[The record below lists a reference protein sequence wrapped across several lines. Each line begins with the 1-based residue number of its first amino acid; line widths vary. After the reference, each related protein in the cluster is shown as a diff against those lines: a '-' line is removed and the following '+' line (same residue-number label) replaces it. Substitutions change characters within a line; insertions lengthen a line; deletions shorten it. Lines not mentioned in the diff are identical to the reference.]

1 MQFIYNFFGN
11 DPSSPSPPPHPAKIN
26 LLFFHSFYDHD
37 LTNSDLTFR
46 VRVTSQVISLN
57 PMIRYRH
64 KKTTSTQGVR
74 TIKLTKIILTLRLKN
89 RIIMIIIIIIGGT

>member
-1 MQFIYNFFGN
+1 MKLEITSVNAIIYNFFGN
-11 DPSSPSPPPHPAKIN
+11 DPSSPFPPPHPAKIN

-74 TIKLTKIILTLRLKN
+74 TIKLTKIILTLRL
-89 RIIMIIIIIIGGT
+89 